1 MASDP
6 ALKMPTE
13 TQLYNF
19 LNSVRNGGLKGPFT
33 FAELYEWCETHS
45 PVPDPE
51 QSDEPFVV
59 NYQINVDDDADDD
72 HERLF
77 PLNDEGIQ
85 SVPINQSSFRIL
97 ISSRRLLSILS
108 STQVI
113 QADSTYKLVW
123 QGFPVQVIGFSDK
136 NNTFHPCALA
146 ICTTETEDDFHF
158 CFAAICNGREKTQQ
172 PKLEHLGVLCDA
184 ADAISNGF
192 AKAFYPEG
200 GSYKRGMC
208 WFHMRKAVSE
218 HVAAL
223 KDKELQQCIMK
234 DIDVLQLATS
244 SSLFDAATKLF
255 CEKYAETNNPEME
268 GFIKYFHSEW
278 IVSHSGWYEGYQ
290 SGCSTNNGLESTNR
304 VIKDDHTFRERLVR

>member
-1 MASDP
+1 MVVKTFEDEQEAHEWLQQDEQQCWSKHYLNPSFEGDKSYYRCNKVKSRGPQCASRICLQYNATDNRVLLHQTDAQHNHDDILAVSAPQGINVTTKALIRRLYARGVTKPTAIHHQIEEAMASDP

-113 QADSTYKLVW
+113 QADS
-123 QGFPVQVIGFSDK
+123 S
-136 NNTFHPCALA
+136 
-146 ICTTETEDDFHF
+146 
-158 CFAAICNGREKTQQ
+158 
-172 PKLEHLGVLCDA
+172 LC
-184 ADAISNGF
+184 G
-192 AKAFYPEG
+192 KA
-200 GSYKRGMC
+200 S
-208 WFHMRKAVSE
+208 
-218 HVAAL
+218 
-223 KDKELQQCIMK
+223 
-234 DIDVLQLATS
+234 
-244 SSLFDAATKLF
+244 
-255 CEKYAETNNPEME
+255 
-268 GFIKYFHSEW
+268 
-278 IVSHSGWYEGYQ
+278 Q
-290 SGCSTNNGLESTNR
+290 SR
-304 VIKDDHTFRERLVR
+304 